1 MPETPIKSVRSRL
14 YADIAQ
20 HLLDTKLV
28 KQVDLFNNQF
38 AHLDEES
45 VIKYPCVLIEFAD
58 IAWRQLGKHCQ
69 QGELTINLYVA
80 TRSKGRTT
88 IAERLTPPATEYLEL
103 LDALHIAMRD
113 LRLAYASTFTRTASS
128 TDHDHDDLIVNVES
142 FRTIVVDDSAKL
154 RKVKVKRDVQIGSVT
169 ATK

>member
-1 MPETPIKSVRSRL
+1 MSETPIKSVRGRL
-14 YADIAQ
+14 YEDIAR
-20 HLLDTKLV
+20 HLLDSKLV
-28 KQVDLFNNQF
+28 KQVDLYNNQF

-45 VIKYPCVLIEFAD
+45 VIKYPCALIEFSE
-58 IAWRQLGKHCQ
+58 ISWRQLGQHAQ
-69 QGELTINLYVA
+69 QGEITINLHVA

-88 IAERLTPPATEYLEL
+88 IADRSTPPATEYLEL
-103 LDALHIAMRD
+103 LDDLHVAMRD

-154 RKVKVKRDVQIGSVT
+154 RTVKVKRDVQIGSVT
-169 ATK
+169 AKK

>member
-1 MPETPIKSVRSRL
+1 MLETPIKSVRSRL

-28 KQVDLFNNQF
+28 KQVDLYNNQF

-45 VIKYPCVLIEFAD
+45 VIKYPCVLIEFSD

-103 LDALHIAMRD
+103 LDDLHVAMRD

-128 TDHDHDDLIVNVES
+128 TDHDHDDLIVNVET
-142 FRTIVVDDSAKL
+142 FRTVVIDEATRRQAKIVKPDIV
-154 RKVKVKRDVQIGSVT
+154 IGTVT
-169 ATK
+169 AKQ

>member
-1 MPETPIKSVRSRL
+1 MPEMPIKSVRSRL

-28 KQVDLFNNQF
+28 KQVDLYNNQF

-103 LDALHIAMRD
+103 LDDLHVAMRD

-128 TDHDHDDLIVNVES
+128 TDHDHDDLIVNVET
-142 FRTIVVDDSAKL
+142 FRTVVIDEATRRQAKTVNPDIVFG
-154 RKVKVKRDVQIGSVT
+154 IVT
-169 ATK
+169 AKQ